1 MDKLQFS
8 QALTE
13 IWKVIGECNKY
24 IDATQPWVLGRS
36 EESRPRLANVLLT
49 LAECVRYAA
58 VLISPFMPRTPER
71 IFAQLGIADEAL
83 KTWDSLDTFGKL
95 PAALKVCK
103 GEALFPRLDIKKELG
118 SPGRQGRGQRAQAAR
133 KEGRAGKET
142 RKEGKRKVRAAR
154 GLRKRR

>member
-95 PAALKVCK
+95 PAGLKVCK
-103 GEALFPRLDIKKELG
+103 GEALFPRLDIKKELEALAAEARPTRPSCPKRRPSRKRNPKRRKKK
-118 SPGRQGRGQRAQAAR
+118 SPRCP
-133 KEGRAGKET
+133 
-142 RKEGKRKVRAAR
+142 RAA
-154 GLRKRR
+154 

>member
-1 MDKLQFS
+1 M
-8 QALTE
+8 
-13 IWKVIGECNKY
+13 
-24 IDATQPWVLGRS
+24 LGRS

-103 GEALFPRLDIKKELG
+103 GEALFPRLDIKKELE
-118 SPGRQGRGQRAQAAR
+118 ALAAEAEANAP
-133 KEGRAGKET
+133 KLPEKKA
-142 RKEGKRKVRAAR
+142 
-154 GLRKRR
+154 